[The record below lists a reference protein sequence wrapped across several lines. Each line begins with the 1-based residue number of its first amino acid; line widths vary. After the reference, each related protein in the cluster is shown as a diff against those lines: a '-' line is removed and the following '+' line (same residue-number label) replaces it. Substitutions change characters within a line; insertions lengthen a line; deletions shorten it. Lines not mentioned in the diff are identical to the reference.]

1 MAEQKK
7 ARKRG
12 KPKRT
17 YVHRPNAVCITI
29 HSMDGSQVPR
39 EVLEAAADSIMDIAM
54 QHNCLI
60 NLAEV

>member
-7 ARKRG
+7 TRKRG

-17 YVHRPNAVCITI
+17 YVPRPNAVCITI
-29 HSMDGSQVPR
+29 HSMDGSPVPR
-39 EVLEAAADSIMDIAM
+39 AVLDAAATAVTDIAI
-54 QHNCLI
+54 QNNCLI